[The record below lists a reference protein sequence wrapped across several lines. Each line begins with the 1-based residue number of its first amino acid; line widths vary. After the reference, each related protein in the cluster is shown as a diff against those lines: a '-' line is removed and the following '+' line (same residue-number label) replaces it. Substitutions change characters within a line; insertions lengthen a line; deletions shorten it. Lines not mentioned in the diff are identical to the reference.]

1 MLRMLHHGERLTR
14 YEIYEISN
22 KYRLSLHAQQR
33 KAERMANVN
42 LQKAIRN
49 CILAYYNTDGTINS
63 AFDEYTYL
71 VVAPE
76 GFKVV
81 TIKEKSHNNINIWA
95 KYDMARNGYDRKIN
109 W

>member
-1 MLRMLHHGERLTR
+1 MLRMLHNGEKLTQS
-14 YEIYEISN
+14 EIYEISN
-22 KYRLSLHAQQR
+22 KYRLSYHARQR
-33 KAERMANVN
+33 KVERMTNVN

-49 CILAYYNTDGTINS
+49 CILAYYNTDGTINI
-63 AFDEYTYL
+63 AFDEYAYL

>member
-22 KYRLSLHAQQR
+22 KYRLSHHAQQR

-49 CILAYYNTDGTINS
+49 CVLAYYNTDGTINI

-71 VVAPE
+71 EVAE
-76 GFKVV
+76 EDFKVV

-95 KYDMARNGYDRKIN
+95 KYDMARHGYDRKIN
-109 W
+109 